1 MTYAPRCV
9 YILRVWRGKYAKYA
23 KSTNRNGAR
32 KLRGRKKDV
41 LLENELFVCYQ
52 KNLRSSATLAGRK
65 AGRCLSG
72 QGFEPEIS
80 SYFSVQS
87 STLDHVVNEGS

>member
-1 MTYAPRCV
+1 M

-52 KNLRSSATLAGRK
+52 KNLRSSVRK
-65 AGRCLSG
+65 AGRFLFG

-87 STLDHVVNEGS
+87 STLDHAVNEGSWQGYLR